1 MIDIDWTL
9 PVQILN
15 FLVLVYLLNIVLFRP
30 IRKGLKDRQAC
41 LDAYDA
47 DLTGLAEG
55 RQGLLSEV
63 DSKLTEARRDG
74 LSQREGLR
82 QEGSQFETSM
92 LEEVKREVEAEWT
105 RVEAK
110 IKADM
115 AKARE
120 ALQTQVQDFAFALAT
135 KILGRK
141 LS

>member
-1 MIDIDWTL
+1 MIDIDWTM

-30 IRKGLKDRQAC
+30 IRKSLKDRQAH
-41 LDAYDA
+41 LKAFEA
-47 DLTGLAEG
+47 DLQGLAAG
-55 RQGLLSEV
+55 QQGVLSQVEA
-63 DSKLTEARRDG
+63 KLTEARREG

-82 QEGSQFETSM
+82 QEGSQYEASL

-120 ALQTQVQDFAFALAT
+120 ALQAQVQDFAFALAT